1 MILMIPMVQSLAQC
15 AARGVSELRRIDTT
29 MNKTNEELVKNIL
42 AALLV
47 LATIALGTMLVM
59 GFWR

>member
-1 MILMIPMVQSLAQC
+1 
-15 AARGVSELRRIDTT
+15 

-47 LATIALGTMLVM
+47 LATIALGTMPVM